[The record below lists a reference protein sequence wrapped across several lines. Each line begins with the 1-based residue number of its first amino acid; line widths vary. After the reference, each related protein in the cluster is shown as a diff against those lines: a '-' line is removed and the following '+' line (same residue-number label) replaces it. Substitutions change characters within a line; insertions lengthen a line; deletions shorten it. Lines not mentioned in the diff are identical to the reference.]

1 MNCQFFSISSQLI
14 NELDHRFINQEF
26 IEVMER
32 ISQRLVNVLL
42 RRDFL
47 VGFLWRI
54 NLRKIE
60 DVGVISSF
68 IEVIEKYYLQYF

>member
-1 MNCQFFSISSQLI
+1 MVDKF
-14 NELDHRFINQEF
+14 
-26 IEVMER
+26 
-32 ISQRLVNVLL
+32 SQRLVNVLL

-47 VGFLWRI
+47 VGFLWRV

-60 DVGVISSF
+60 DAAVISGF